1 MLSSTV
7 CKILIAVILLSGAR
21 HGGGR
26 VVSFFAHLFRISILS
41 LLEKNKQIKRWG
53 YGGFVG
59 CHHWNHC
66 STKRELVLVNHYTNC
81 SSSKKLQEH
90 LSWRLLVGPE
100 ACILHSPTKTQTA
113 CVSPSSYFF
122 SIKSSDNHKDHH
134 SFCSAYYSNNVSL
147 ALIL

>member
-1 MLSSTV
+1 MVVLLGAIIGIIVLQKGSLFWSTI
-7 CKILIAVILLSGAR
+7 ILIAHLL
-21 HGGGR
+21 
-26 VVSFFAHLFRISILS
+26 
-41 LLEKNKQIKRWG
+41 
-53 YGGFVG
+53 
-59 CHHWNHC
+59 
-66 STKRELVLVNHYTNC
+66 
-81 SSSKKLQEH
+81 KKLQEH

-122 SIKSSDNHKDHH
+122 SIKSGDNHKDHH